1 MIRQYLWAT
10 LFALITPAVLAGSN
24 VYRFNVDGQ
33 IIIKDTVP
41 ADLAPLG
48 YQVLNGQGMVI
59 RTVPRELTAEEIAER
74 DHKLEQERQLQ
85 ARIDKRKTADRAL
98 LRLYSSISD
107 VDRALKRKSDEVLA
121 HIELQKRRSLD
132 VQEKLESA
140 QQVAANMERRGQEVS
155 PELKAEI
162 SQYQQAI
169 KDNELGVE
177 ERKNTLVA
185 LDKEYKN
192 IRHRLQVLAVYPLGT
207 LPEDVDVE
215 RLQAEVSK

>member
-1 MIRQYLWAT
+1 MIRQYFWAS
-10 LFALITPAVLAGSN
+10 LFVLLTPAVLAGSN

-33 IIIKDTVP
+33 IVIKDTVP

-74 DHKLEQERQLQ
+74 DHKLEQERQFQ

-107 VDRALKRKSDEVLA
+107 VDRALKRKSEEVLA

-185 LDKEYKN
+185 LDKEYSE
-192 IRHRLQVLAVYPLGT
+192 IRYRLQVLAVYPLGT